1 MAASLDE
8 MKKKIKNLNYSKAK
22 KVIAGGTMLFSKKP
36 ELYSPD
42 YWPTYFGKAKI
53 LLFGHSMGKNI
64 WICILV

>member
-22 KVIAGGTMLFSKKP
+22 KVIAGGTMLFSKNLNCIP
-36 ELYSPD
+36 QITGQLTLRRPR
-42 YWPTYFGKAKI
+42 I

-64 WICILV
+64 

>member
-36 ELYSPD
+36 
-42 YWPTYFGKAKI
+42 
-53 LLFGHSMGKNI
+53 
-64 WICILV
+64 